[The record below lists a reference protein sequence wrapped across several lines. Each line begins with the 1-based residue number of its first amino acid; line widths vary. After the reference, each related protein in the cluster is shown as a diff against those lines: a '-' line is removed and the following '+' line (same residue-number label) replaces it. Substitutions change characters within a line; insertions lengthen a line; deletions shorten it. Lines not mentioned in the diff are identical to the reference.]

1 VETVAVRVAAV
12 HRMSM
17 SRRSSG
23 SMSVT
28 SASTYD
34 AARLRPRGVLAATR
48 LEVLSRIFG
57 PACGCC
63 CMPALQA
70 AAEQPWPDL
79 LKLSDLIEPPCN
91 RIE

>member
-57 PACGCC
+57 PASDCC
-63 CMPALQA
+63 CMPGA
-70 AAEQPWPDL
+70 AGR
-79 LKLSDLIEPPCN
+79 LSNLG
-91 RIE
+91 R

>member
-1 VETVAVRVAAV
+1 METVAVRVAAV

-48 LEVLSRIFG
+48 LEVLSRIFSSF
-57 PACGCC
+57 
-63 CMPALQA
+63 
-70 AAEQPWPDL
+70 WL
-79 LKLSDLIEPPCN
+79 LLHASRCRPHLSNLG
-91 RIE
+91 R

>member
-1 VETVAVRVAAV
+1 METVAVRVAAV

-63 CMPALQA
+63 CTLQA
-70 AAEQPWPDL
+70 AAEQPWPDF
-79 LKLSDLIEPPCN
+79 SNYLI
-91 RIE
+91 